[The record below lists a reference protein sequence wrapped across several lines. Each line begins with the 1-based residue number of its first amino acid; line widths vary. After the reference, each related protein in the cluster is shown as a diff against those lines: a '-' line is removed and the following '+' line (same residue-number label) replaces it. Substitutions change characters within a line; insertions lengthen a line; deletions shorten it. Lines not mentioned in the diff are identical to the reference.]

1 MYVTVL
7 RKCDVCGSKRERLFL
22 FFFFISVEADRM
34 CHKLVFLTVW
44 MRTGAVDEVIL
55 HINHAAEIQSATLHL
70 RLIQIHAA
78 VHHVYSFSALK
89 LTLQLHVWVRWKTL
103 QHNLLSRS
111 LNYVS
116 ISKYQWIVKKKWKRL
131 IFKEKLR
138 CWEIH
143 VLFFG

>member
-1 MYVTVL
+1 MFVAL
-7 RKCDVCGSKRERLFL
+7 NEKDC
-22 FFFFISVEADRM
+22 FFFSFSFLW
-34 CHKLVFLTVW
+34 KLTGCVTSSYFSQTVW

-78 VHHVYSFSALK
+78 VHHIYSFSALK

-131 IFKEKLR
+131 IFEEKLR

>member
-1 MYVTVL
+1 MFVAL
-7 RKCDVCGSKRERLFL
+7 NEKDC
-22 FFFFISVEADRM
+22 FFFSFSFLW
-34 CHKLVFLTVW
+34 KLTGCVTSSYFSQTVW
-44 MRTGAVDEVIL
+44 MRTRAVDEVIL

-89 LTLQLHVWVRWKTL
+89 LTLQLHVWFRWKTL

-131 IFKEKLR
+131 IFEEKLR

-143 VLFFG
+143 VLFFW

>member
-44 MRTGAVDEVIL
+44 MRTRAVDEVIL

-89 LTLQLHVWVRWKTL
+89 LTLQLHV
-103 QHNLLSRS
+103 
-111 LNYVS
+111 
-116 ISKYQWIVKKKWKRL
+116 
-131 IFKEKLR
+131 
-138 CWEIH
+138 
-143 VLFFG
+143 

>member
-1 MYVTVL
+1 MFVAL
-7 RKCDVCGSKRERLFL
+7 NEKDC
-22 FFFFISVEADRM
+22 FFFSFSFLW
-34 CHKLVFLTVW
+34 KLTGCVTSSYFSQTVW

-89 LTLQLHVWVRWKTL
+89 LTLQLHVWFRWKTL

-131 IFKEKLR
+131 IFEEKLR

>member
-1 MYVTVL
+1 MFVAL
-7 RKCDVCGSKRERLFL
+7 NEKDC
-22 FFFFISVEADRM
+22 FFFSFSFLW
-34 CHKLVFLTVW
+34 KLTGCVTSSYFSQTVW

-131 IFKEKLR
+131 IFEEKLR

>member
-1 MYVTVL
+1 MFVAL
-7 RKCDVCGSKRERLFL
+7 NEKDC
-22 FFFFISVEADRM
+22 FFFSFSFLW
-34 CHKLVFLTVW
+34 KLTGCVTSSYFSQTVW
-44 MRTGAVDEVIL
+44 MRTRAVDEVIL

-89 LTLQLHVWVRWKTL
+89 LTLQLHVWFRWKTL
-103 QHNLLSRS
+103 QHNLLSRP

-143 VLFFG
+143 VLFFW

>member
-1 MYVTVL
+1 MFVAL
-7 RKCDVCGSKRERLFL
+7 NEKDC
-22 FFFFISVEADRM
+22 FFFSFSFLW
-34 CHKLVFLTVW
+34 KLTGCVTSSYFSQTVW

-131 IFKEKLR
+131 IFEEKLR

-143 VLFFG
+143 VLFFW

>member
-1 MYVTVL
+1 MFVAL
-7 RKCDVCGSKRERLFL
+7 NEKDC
-22 FFFFISVEADRM
+22 FFFSFSFLW
-34 CHKLVFLTVW
+34 KLTGCVTSSYFSQTVW

-111 LNYVS
+111 LNYYFDFKVS
-116 ISKYQWIVKKKWKRL
+116 MNCQEEVEKIDIWGKVEMLRNTRIV
-131 IFKEKLR
+131 LR
-138 CWEIH
+138 
-143 VLFFG
+143 VN

>member
-1 MYVTVL
+1 MFVAL
-7 RKCDVCGSKRERLFL
+7 NEKDC
-22 FFFFISVEADRM
+22 FFFSFSFLW
-34 CHKLVFLTVW
+34 KLTGCVTSSYFSQTVW

-78 VHHVYSFSALK
+78 VHHVYSFSALE

-131 IFKEKLR
+131 IFEEKLR

>member
-1 MYVTVL
+1 MFVAL
-7 RKCDVCGSKRERLFL
+7 NEKDC
-22 FFFFISVEADRM
+22 FFFSFSFLW
-34 CHKLVFLTVW
+34 KLTGCVTSSYFSQTVW